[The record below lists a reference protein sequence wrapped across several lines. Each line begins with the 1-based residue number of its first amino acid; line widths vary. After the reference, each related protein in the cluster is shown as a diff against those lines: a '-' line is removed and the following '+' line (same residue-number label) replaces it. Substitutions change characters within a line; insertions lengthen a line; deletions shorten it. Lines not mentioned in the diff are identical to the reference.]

1 VGKRSATVR
10 VVSGAGATL
19 LRLGR
24 EAFQAHVRAYV
35 RQVQVRSL
43 LMLRVRGEIV
53 GSIMIRTD

>member
-43 LMLRVRGEIV
+43 LMLRVRG
-53 GSIMIRTD
+53 GIMIRTD